1 MDKIRIHSLQ
11 YFFYQKCTPEIIKLI
26 VYYCC
31 AHIISKQTCFSE
43 KNVENLRFK
52 KTDHSSIQQGQVCT
66 LNFLKYMAMGAEREI
81 AFLSFTISGYF
92 PHVFLGFLRTQ
103 KLV

>member
-1 MDKIRIHSLQ
+1 MKSNI
-11 YFFYQKCTPEIIKLI
+11 
-26 VYYCC
+26 CC
-31 AHIISKQTCFSE
+31 SHIISKQTCFSE

-66 LNFLKYMAMGAEREI
+66 LNFLKYMAVSAEVERV
-81 AFLSFTISGYF
+81 FLSFKISGYF

-103 KLV
+103 ELF